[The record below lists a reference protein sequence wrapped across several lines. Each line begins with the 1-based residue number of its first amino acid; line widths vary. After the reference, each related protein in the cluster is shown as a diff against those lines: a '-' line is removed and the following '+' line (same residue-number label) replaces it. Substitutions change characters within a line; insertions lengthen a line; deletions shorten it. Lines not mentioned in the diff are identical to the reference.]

1 MVNIRYNILENYHVF
16 EKQKMHYEDTRIRNR
31 AIEKGIRETQT
42 DRVNF
47 NK

>member
-1 MVNIRYNILENYHVF
+1 
-16 EKQKMHYEDTRIRNR
+16 MHYGKTRIRNR

-47 NK
+47 NNQEK